1 MLLLKL
7 CIVTFRP
14 LFGGIQG
21 LVGVGEKSHG
31 SFRPQDVPH
40 RIVETALGDG
50 TIAQQFG
57 QIPGAMAYSESNC
70 PKFWCPISKPV

>member
-21 LVGVGEKSHG
+21 LVGVGKKSHG
-31 SFRPQDVPH
+31 SFRPQDVPD

-57 QIPGAMAYSESNC
+57 QIPGAMA
-70 PKFWCPISKPV
+70 PSK